1 MEEMREN
8 HLIEIQLIEKT
19 YTETIES
26 LKATQLET
34 LDCLKTSMDVQY
46 REENEARMEDISQEY
61 DLRVQLALQTQFSQ
75 LNNRHVSEM
84 KNYKTEMKQ
93 ERKELLL
100 HVETTTSETYQQK
113 YQEKYQQQYQEQY
126 QTQEVK
132 YQEKY
137 QNMQLKHLQQ
147 HKLTRE
153 IELKAAI
160 ESTAAGKYSKRRR
173 ACIAYMESTVD

>member
-1 MEEMREN
+1 
-8 HLIEIQLIEKT
+8 
-19 YTETIES
+19 
-26 LKATQLET
+26 
-34 LDCLKTSMDVQY
+34 MDVQY

-75 LNNRHVSEM
+75 LNNRHVTEM
-84 KNYKTEMKQ
+84 NNYKMEMNQ
-93 ERKELLL
+93 ERKELLQ
-100 HVETTTSETYQQK
+100 HVETTTSETY
-113 YQEKYQQQYQEQY
+113 EQ
-126 QTQEVK
+126 K

-160 ESTAAGKYSKRRR
+160 ESTAAGK
-173 ACIAYMESTVD
+173 